1 MTQQHESRWSLNS
14 RGNRI
19 LLSVLVGL
27 VVSFIGRSI
36 DLTHGG
42 ADVLVFALVALL
54 TYLLVTKL
62 RG

>member
-19 LLSVLVGL
+19 LLAVLVGL
-27 VVSFIGRSI
+27 VVSFIGRGLDFI
-36 DLTHGG
+36 HGG
-42 ADVLVFALVALL
+42 ADVLVFALAVLL

-62 RG
+62 RS